1 MFELRISIHGL
12 LLVSMYV
19 ARIPNRGS
27 PPAILLRE
35 SYRENGEVKTR
46 TILNLSHWPAKK
58 LERFERALQGLP
70 TGVGLEGSFEISR
83 SLPHGHV
90 AAVLGTLRSLGLEEL
105 IDPEPS
111 RNRNLVTALITARVI
126 EPASKLATARTLRSA
141 TGSSTLGEVC
151 SVARCDEDDLY
162 AAMDWLIDR
171 QEGIEQRLAAR
182 HLQAS
187 TLVLYDVSSAAF
199 EGKTCP
205 LGAIGHARDGVKGRR
220 QIVYGLLT
228 TAEGIPVAI
237 ETFAGNTA
245 DPATLSA
252 QIEKVKQ
259 RFGLSHVVLVG
270 DRGMITKARIREE
283 LEPAGLDWITAL
295 RAPAIKVLLRGH
307 PIQLSF
313 FDDHDMAEI
322 THPDYPGER
331 FIVCKNPQVGA
342 DRRRTRGELLAATER
357 DLEKI
362 VVATQRVRAPLRG
375 KDRIAVR
382 VSRALARH
390 KVGKHFQVDIGEDRF
405 SYHRKEENIAAEAAL
420 DGLYVLRTRVPTE
433 VLSADEV
440 ISVYKRLDGVER
452 AFRAF
457 NSDLDVRP
465 IRHWRADRVK
475 AHLLQCMLAY
485 HVMWHM
491 YDRLAPMLFK
501 DDDPGGAQAKRRSA
515 VAPAVRSDAALAKA
529 RTKRNDAREPVHS
542 FATLMKD
549 LSTVVVNQI
558 QPGGSDSP
566 AFQIITTPTDLQ
578 RRAFE
583 LLGISPRLGYT

>member
-1 MFELRISIHGL
+1 M
-12 LLVSMYV
+12 
-19 ARIPNRGS
+19 
-27 PPAILLRE
+27 
-35 SYRENGEVKTR
+35 
-46 TILNLSHWPAKK
+46 
-58 LERFERALQGLP
+58 
-70 TGVGLEGSFEISR
+70 
-83 SLPHGHV
+83 
-90 AAVLGTLRSLGLEEL
+90 
-105 IDPEPS
+105 
-111 RNRNLVTALITARVI
+111 
-126 EPASKLATARTLRSA
+126 
-141 TGSSTLGEVC
+141 
-151 SVARCDEDDLY
+151 
-162 AAMDWLIDR
+162 
-171 QEGIEQRLAAR
+171 
-182 HLQAS
+182 
-187 TLVLYDVSSAAF
+187 LYDVSSAAF

-228 TAEGIPVAI
+228 TTEGIPVAI

-245 DPATLSA
+245 DPATLTA

-342 DRRRTRGELLAATER
+342 DRRRTRAELLAATER
-357 DLEKI
+357 DLEKMGELEKI
-362 VVATQRVRAPLRG
+362 VEATQRVRGALRG

-390 KVGKHFQVDIGEDRF
+390 KVGKHFQVDIGEDWLTYR
-405 SYHRKEENIAAEAAL
+405 RREENIAEEAAL
-420 DGLYVLRTRVPTE
+420 DGLYVLRTRVPQE

-457 NSDLDVRP
+457 NSDLDIRP
-465 IRHWRADRVK
+465 IRHRRADRVK

-485 HVMWHM
+485 HVIWHM
-491 YDRLAPMLFK
+491 HDRLAPILFK
-501 DDDPGGAQAKRRSA
+501 DDDQSGAQAKRQSA

-529 RTKRNDAREPVHS
+529 RTKRTDVGEPVHS

-549 LSTVVVNQI
+549 LSTIVVNQI
-558 QPGGSDSP
+558 QTSGTDS
-566 AFQIITTPTDLQ
+566 AAIQIITTPTALQ
-578 RRAFE
+578 RRAYE
-583 LLGISPRLGYT
+583 LLSVSPRLGYS